1 MVNQTM
7 DFRVVCTDPGGGGR
21 LGVLRTAHGEA
32 QTPAFMP
39 VGTQAT
45 VKTLIPEEVW
55 EIGAR
60 IVLCNTYHLYLRPGA
75 ELIERAGGLHRF
87 MNWKGTILTDSGG
100 YQVLSLGHLR
110 KLTEEGVR
118 FRSHIDGSSHLFT
131 PEVCVEVQE
140 KLGSDLLMPLDIC
153 LSLPASRRA
162 MEDAVSRTTRWAR
175 RGKEYHQDKPG
186 ALFGIVQGGTFS
198 DLRLASLEQ
207 LEEIGFAGLAIGGLS
222 VGEEKEAMLET
233 LARLLPAMPPSKP
246 RYLMGMSAPSALVR
260 SVALG
265 VDLFDC
271 VLPTRLGR
279 NGTVYCQRGKIN
291 IDNSRFRNDF
301 TPIDDTCNCYVCRN
315 YSRAYLRHLFTS
327 KEMLGGRLLSYHN
340 LRFMEHLMEQ
350 IRQALRE
357 GSFPSFL
364 ATFESTYKEAS
375 INE

>member
-1 MVNQTM
+1 MEFQITH
-7 DFRVVCTDPGGGGR
+7 TDPTSGGR

-45 VKTLIPEEVW
+45 VKALIPEEVW

-60 IVLCNTYHLYLRPGA
+60 IILCNPYHLYLRPGA

-87 MNWKGTILTDSGG
+87 MHWQGTILTDSGG

-118 FRSHIDGSSHLFT
+118 FRSHIDGSPHLFT
-131 PEVCVEVQE
+131 PELSVSVQE
-140 KLGSDLLMPLDIC
+140 KMGSDLLMPLDIC

-162 MEDAVSRTTRWAR
+162 VEEASSRTTRWAR
-175 RGKEYHQDKPG
+175 RCKEYHQDKPG
-186 ALFGIVQGGTFS
+186 TLFGIIQGGTYS
-198 DLRLASLEQ
+198 DLRLTSLEQ

-233 LARLLPAMPPSKP
+233 LARLTPVMPPSKP
-246 RYLMGMSAPSALVR
+246 RYLMGMSAPAALVR

-279 NGTVYCQRGKIN
+279 NGTVYCQQGKIN
-291 IDNSRFRNDF
+291 IDNARFRDDF
-301 TPIDDTCNCYVCRN
+301 NPIDEDCDCYVCRN
-315 YSRAYLRHLFTS
+315 FSRAYLRHLFTS
-327 KEMLGGRLLSYHN
+327 KEMLSGRLLSYHN

-357 GSFPSFL
+357 ESFSAFL
-364 ATFESTYKEAS
+364 TMFESTYKEAS